1 MSSSLSGK
9 RQYSI
14 IFASGSYSWKL
25 IKARMKQVHVLQ
37 SEKVTTTVIPS
48 EPGEVG
54 TPWWVWLLAAI
65 AGIILLAAITY
76 CLYKVTTR
84 HMLLSL
90 YPLPSPNDGG
100 FKQKKLV

>member
-1 MSSSLSGK
+1 
-9 RQYSI
+9 
-14 IFASGSYSWKL
+14 
-25 IKARMKQVHVLQ
+25 MKQVHVLQ

-76 CLYKVTTR
+76 CLYKVTAR
-84 HMLLSL
+84 NMLLSL
-90 YPLPSPNDGG
+90 YPLSPNDGG